1 MLQIF
6 LYLFEPDYMSLSRQY
21 IFQKK
26 EQKIFVS
33 NPFHSLRQNPIPCLL
48 PIPLILL
55 LLYFPYA
62 TTVINAVSFK
72 GMGSKHP
79 GSCVRHQS
87 RENILSEP
95 GNS

>member
-62 TTVINAVSFK
+62 TPVINDVFFK
-72 GMGSKHP
+72 AKSSKNP
-79 GSCVRHQS
+79 AIFILHQC
-87 RENILSEP
+87 RYNILSER